1 MNAQA
6 ARDPRNQAAQQ
17 QQQQQQ
23 ARPNDDPRNRLH
35 LNFGLGETNFA
46 ADVGRAFPTTPSTFP
61 QPMYANQYGQRE
73 TWGTQQANYF
83 MTNPYQPQFSQQQQS
98 QQQQQQQGGAGANP
112 GTQNG
117 FNNAAAITPGY
128 DVTNG
133 LVHQLSQQ
141 HLGGSTP
148 RSESPYGRQPSPAG
162 RLRPD
167 ARPSQQQYGGSSLGV
182 PTIRD
187 QGPDIPDE
195 LPVKNPTKYSD
206 NVFRR
211 ATVSKELV
219 GAFFR
224 ENVQRARD
232 RNQRCGW
239 ICRPMSFT
247 NGLIELR
254 NSKTTWQILRCRM
267 QGKTRRGRT
276 WLVLKHSI

>member
-6 ARDPRNQAAQQ
+6 ARDPRNQAA
-17 QQQQQQ
+17 
-23 ARPNDDPRNRLH
+23 APRTNDDPRNRLH

-73 TWGTQQANYF
+73 TWGTQQAPAGFANNASYF
-83 MTNPYQPQFSQQQQS
+83 MTNPYQPQYA
-98 QQQQQQQGGAGANP
+98 QQGGAPTP
-112 GTQNG
+112 GVAG
-117 FNNAAAITPGY
+117 YNAGPMSPGY

-162 RLRPD
+162 RSRPD
-167 ARPSQQQYGGSSLGV
+167 GRQAAQQQQYGGQLGIPPHGQQAQQQQQQH
-182 PTIRD
+182 PTSAMEIN
-187 QGPDIPDE
+187 E
-195 LPVKNPTKYSD
+195 ALPPKNPEKYSD

-211 ATVSKELV
+211 AKVSKELV

-232 RNQRCGW
+232 RNQR
-239 ICRPMSFT
+239 
-247 NGLIELR
+247 
-254 NSKTTWQILRCRM
+254 
-267 QGKTRRGRT
+267 
-276 WLVLKHSI
+276 